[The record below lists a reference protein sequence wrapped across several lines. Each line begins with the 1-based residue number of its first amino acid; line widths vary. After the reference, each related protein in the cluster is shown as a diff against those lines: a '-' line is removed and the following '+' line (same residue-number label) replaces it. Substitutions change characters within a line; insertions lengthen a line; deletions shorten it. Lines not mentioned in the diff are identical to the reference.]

1 LEELMQV
8 QGKVGKKVAE
18 LAPTCPLPFCV
29 PDSTEILD
37 EFSSFQSQLS
47 RDDMPIPVLD
57 EMSPLLRHEHSQG
70 TKENP
75 SGRWNSVASAFVNR
89 DTGLLLVA
97 GSQLFFSVMLVL

>member
-1 LEELMQV
+1 
-8 QGKVGKKVAE
+8 
-18 LAPTCPLPFCV
+18 
-29 PDSTEILD
+29 
-37 EFSSFQSQLS
+37 
-47 RDDMPIPVLD
+47 MPIPVLD

-97 GSQLFFSVMLVL
+97 GSQLFFSVMLVTVKWLTSLEEPVPTLEVCAAPTVV